1 MNLMNRRG
9 FARRLG
15 AAGALA
21 MPAFPRASASPN
33 DTIHIAIAGMRGR
46 GRDHVRH
53 FSRIPGVSIDA
64 VCEVDERLWPEAAKF
79 IEQTTGRKPRFE
91 ADIRRVLE
99 DKTIDAVA
107 LATPNHWHALGA
119 IWACQAGK
127 DVYVEKPVS
136 HNIREGR
143 KIVEAA
149 ARYGRVVQAGTQA
162 RSEDGVRQAIELIH
176 SGKLGKIHTVR
187 CPIFRS
193 RERIARTVESAIPAG
208 VHYDLWLGPAPWR
221 PFRLSRF
228 HYNWHWFWD
237 TGNGET
243 GNNGPHY
250 ADVARWGLQKYEH
263 PRRVF
268 SSGGLD
274 GFDTD
279 QETPNTQLSVLE
291 YADGVRVQLD
301 VRGLYTNA
309 EDGMG
314 MGVIFYGSEGWLR
327 TDLTEWATYF
337 GRKNEP
343 GPRGRSPETVPP
355 PHPHFVNFIEC
366 MRSRKTEN
374 LNAAILE
381 GHLSTALCH
390 LGNIAYRTGRALAF
404 DAATETFPGDAEANT
419 YLSRQYRYPF
429 QVSERV

>member
-1 MNLMNRRG
+1 MHKL
-9 FARRLG
+9 F
-15 AAGALA
+15 
-21 MPAFPRASASPN
+21 
-33 DTIHIAIAGMRGR
+33 D
-46 GRDHVRH
+46 DK
-53 FSRIPGVSIDA
+53 SIDA
-64 VCEVDERLWPEAAKF
+64 VSNGLGDR
-79 IEQTTGRKPRFE
+79 
-91 ADIRRVLE
+91 
-99 DKTIDAVA
+99 
-107 LATPNHWHALGA
+107 WHALST

-136 HNIREGR
+136 HNIWEGR

-162 RSEDGVRQAIELIH
+162 RSENGVRQALELVH

-187 CPIFRS
+187 CPIFRP

-291 YADGVRVQLD
+291 YADGVRLQLD
-301 VRGLYTNA
+301 VRGLYTNT

-327 TDLTEWATYF
+327 TDLTEWASYF

-343 GPRGRSPETVPP
+343 GPRGRAPETVPP

-366 MRSRKTEN
+366 VRSRKTEN

-381 GHLSTALCH
+381 GHLSTSLCH
-390 LGNIAYRTGRALAF
+390 LGNIAYRTGRTLRF
-404 DAATETFPGDAEANT
+404 DSAPETFPGDAEANAL
-419 YLSRQYRYPF
+419 LSRQYRYPF
-429 QVSERV
+429 VVPEKV